1 MTDLLAILIQPMV
14 LNRWQQMILLLPLTL
29 AISVV
34 YKTTKCENVR
44 QIPVA
49 AAVNWIT
56 IVVLM
61 YVIGAALL
69 LLYEWIA

>member
-29 AISVV
+29 AISIV
-34 YKTTKCENVR
+34 YKTAKCENVR